1 MKKGNVS
8 GKHCQKKIEMLAME
22 GVGFNVDGYLADANS
37 IWKG

>member
-1 MKKGNVS
+1 MKKGNAS

-22 GVGFNVDGYLADANS
+22 GVEFNVDGYLADENS